1 MVYAFGAPISYTGKI
16 LRESH
21 NGMNFTEAHFNAVT
35 THLIATLNDLNVAQN
50 LIDEVVVI
58 VMTTKDDL

>member
-1 MVYAFGAPISYTGKI
+1 
-16 LRESH
+16 
-21 NGMNFTEAHFNAVT
+21 MNFTEAHFNAVT